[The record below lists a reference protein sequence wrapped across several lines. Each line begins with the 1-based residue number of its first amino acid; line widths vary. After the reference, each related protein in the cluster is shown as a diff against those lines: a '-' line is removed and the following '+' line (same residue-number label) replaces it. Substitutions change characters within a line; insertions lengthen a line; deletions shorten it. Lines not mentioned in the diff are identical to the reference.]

1 MNEYL
6 KFEHLRPTCPA
17 TPLFVDLFSGIG
29 GASQGASDAGFATH
43 LAVDSCPRA
52 METYPAASNAV
63 RARARQ
69 TVRRAAGSC
78 ASVAF

>member
-17 TPLFVDLFSGIG
+17 TPPFVDLFSGIG
-29 GASQGASDAGFATH
+29 GAPQGDSTRASQPTLRWT
-43 LAVDSCPRA
+43 LARA